1 MIYKRIANKIIFR
14 VDRGEEIISSIKQ
27 ICKENNV
34 SAGVISG
41 IGATDN
47 AEIGVYDVSKK
58 FYKTEKIIR
67 NHEITSLLGNVSVMN
82 GETYLHLHVNL
93 ANDEFNVIGGHL
105 NNAIV
110 SGTLEAVIDI
120 IDGEICRE
128 RNEDIGLNLLVF

>member
-47 AEIGVYDVSKK
+47 AEIGVYDVSNKV
-58 FYKTEKIIR
+58 YKTEKIVG

-82 GETYLHLHVNL
+82 GEIYLHLHVNL
-93 ANDEFNVIGGHL
+93 ANDEFKVIGGHL
-105 NNAIV
+105 NSAII

-120 IDGEICRE
+120 FDGEIYRE
-128 RNEDIGLNLLVF
+128 RNEDIGLNLLAF

>member
-1 MIYKRIANKIIFR
+1 
-14 VDRGEEIISSIKQ
+14 
-27 ICKENNV
+27 
-34 SAGVISG
+34 
-41 IGATDN
+41 
-47 AEIGVYDVSKK
+47 
-58 FYKTEKIIR
+58 
-67 NHEITSLLGNVSVMN
+67 MN

-110 SGTLEAVIDI
+110 SGTLEAVINI